1 MAKRKGKTITFENE
15 IRIIS
20 SACAVGRLE
29 GEGPLKDSFDRIFQD
44 TTLGEKCWEKA
55 ESNLLSA
62 AIQRALEKIKMDESC
77 IDAVFAGDLLNQCI
91 SSSFTARGMDVPFFG
106 VFGACSTMALSAL
119 TACLSIESGGMDT
132 CIAATSSHFCSA
144 EKQFRFPLEYGGQRT
159 PTAQRTVTG
168 AGALILSK
176 DSSPLK
182 PRIARVHPG
191 TVEDMGIVDSTNMGA
206 AMAPAARRTISD
218 FFRDTNTRPS
228 DYDAI
233 FTGDLGLVGT
243 RLLHELMEKEDNLDI
258 SAVHQ
263 DCGLMIFDRENQDVH
278 SGGSGCGCCASVL
291 CGHILNEMNKGKL
304 RNILFVATGALM
316 SPVSSR
322 EGESIPGVAHLLNI
336 VI

>member
-1 MAKRKGKTITFENE
+1 MATRTGRTITFEKE

-20 SACAVGRLE
+20 SASAVGRLE
-29 GEGPLKDSFDRIFQD
+29 GEGPLGKTFDRVFKD
-44 TTLGEKCWEKA
+44 TTMGEKCWEKA
-55 ESNLLSA
+55 ESDLLSA
-62 AIQRALEKIKMDESC
+62 AMKRAMEKIKISDKD

-91 SSSFTARGMDVPFFG
+91 SSSFAVRGMDVQFFG
-106 VFGACSTMALSAL
+106 LFGACSTMALSSL
-119 TACLSIESGGMDT
+119 TASLAIESGAMST
-132 CIAATSSHFCSA
+132 CMAATSSHFCSA

-168 AGALILSK
+168 AGALILK
-176 DSSPLK
+176 ESSSAK
-182 PRIARVHPG
+182 FPRIKAVHPG
-191 TVEDMGIVDSTNMGA
+191 TVEDLGIIDSTNMGA
-206 AMAPAARRTISD
+206 AMAPAARRTISE
-218 FFRDTNTRPS
+218 FLSDTNTLPS

-243 RLLHELMEKEDNLDI
+243 RLLRELMLREDNLDI
-258 SAVHQ
+258 SSVHH
-263 DCGLMIFDRENQDVH
+263 DCGLMIFDREKQDVH
-278 SGGSGCGCCASVL
+278 SGGSGCGCCGSVL
-291 CGHILNEMNKGKL
+291 CGHILNEMKEERL

>member
-1 MAKRKGKTITFENE
+1 MATRKGRTIQLQKE

-20 SACAVGRLE
+20 SAAVAGRTE
-29 GEGPLKDSFDRIFQD
+29 GEGPLRDSFDRVFND
-44 TTLGEKCWEKA
+44 TTMGEKCWEKA
-55 ESNLLSA
+55 ESDLLSA
-62 AIQRALEKIKMDESC
+62 AMRIAMQKVKLDDSS

-91 SSSFTARGMDVPFFG
+91 SSSFATRDMDVPFAG
-106 VFGACSTMALSAL
+106 LFGACSTMALSAL
-119 TACLSIESGGMDT
+119 IASLAVESGGMTT

-168 AGALILSK
+168 AGALILSE
-176 DSSPLK
+176 DPSPLNPK
-182 PRIARVHPG
+182 ITALHLG
-191 TVEDMGIVDSTNMGA
+191 TVEDLGIIDSTNMGA

-218 FFRDTNTRPS
+218 FLRDTNTLPS

-243 RLLHELMEKEDNLDI
+243 RLLRELMLREDRIDI
-258 SAVHQ
+258 ASVHQ
-263 DCGLMIFDRENQDVH
+263 DCGLMIFDRETQDVH
-278 SGGSGCGCCASVL
+278 SGGSGCGCCGTVL
-291 CGHILNEMNKGKL
+291 CGHILSEMRRGRLK
-304 RNILFVATGALM
+304 NILFVATGALM
-316 SPVSSR
+316 SSVSSR